1 MMLGKAS
8 RPYLSSHYA
17 HHDPEAALHFHQI
30 VYESHWF
37 WQPPLPVMDHYHKSV
52 AICPLLVGDDIN
64 LQFLPQ
70 RTRWSVG
77 AIVFDFYD
85 HLLFSQQEVSSGG
98 CPREFWTRFFR
109 ADIVKEKV

>member
-1 MMLGKAS
+1 MLGKAS

-30 VYESHWF
+30 VYESHWI

-52 AICPLLVGDDIN
+52 AIFPLLVVDDIN

-70 RTRWSVG
+70 RTRCSAG
-77 AIVFDFYD
+77 TSLFDFYD
-85 HLLFSQQEVSSGG
+85 DLLFSASSAESVG
-98 CPREFWTRFFR
+98 
-109 ADIVKEKV
+109 